1 VGFSERETPSNRMSG
16 DNWFAA
22 GGSGAA
28 CVPVRV
34 TVGTSRMGRGCEPGL
49 GDVRQRFPRSVR
61 GGGQSRVGEGELVSV
76 GEGRGHGDLNAAH
89 VDPHQ

>member
-1 VGFSERETPSNRMSG
+1 
-16 DNWFAA
+16 
-22 GGSGAA
+22 
-28 CVPVRV
+28 
-34 TVGTSRMGRGCEPGL
+34 MGRGCEPGL